1 MAHLLVVDDQK
12 SICEMLEIAFRKEG
26 HRVEIATTG
35 EQAKKKLSA
44 QIFDVVVSDIR
55 IPDLSGMELLEFVR
69 DVGPDTLF
77 ILMTAFAT
85 IETAIQ
91 ALKVGAYDYIV
102 KTDKLVDEVSLAVKR
117 AVETAVV
124 KHENI
129 YLKRELRRL
138 TALDNIVGKSAKMLE
153 VFEAVGAVAPTN
165 STVLITGESGTG
177 KELIARAVHLNSP
190 RRDGP
195 FITINCGAFPETLL
209 ESELFGYMK
218 GAFTGASQNRKG
230 LFEAATSGTLF
241 LDEIGEMSLPMQVK
255 LLRVLQ
261 ERRLRPLGSTEET
274 SIDVRVIA
282 ATNKD
287 LTQMVGERTFRED
300 LYYRISVIPVHLP
313 SLRERREDIAPL
325 AMHFLSKYRQEMGKE
340 LRGIRAEAMRRLEM
354 YDWPGNVRE
363 LENAMERAAALE
375 PSNLVSVDALPDR
388 IKRFYTD
395 HYPELAAREQ
405 IPQQSLIPDG
415 GLDLEKHIAELE
427 RAYILAALERAGGV
441 RTRAADLLKMSYRS
455 FRHYAKKYKI

>member
-1 MAHLLVVDDQK
+1 
-12 SICEMLEIAFRKEG
+12 
-26 HRVEIATTG
+26 VEIATTG
-35 EQAKKKLSA
+35 EQAKKKLCS

-77 ILMTAFAT
+77 ILMTAYAT

-138 TALDNIVGKSAKMLE
+138 TALDNIVGKSPKMLE
-153 VFEAVGAVAPTN
+153 VFEGVGAVAPTN

-177 KELIARAVHLNSP
+177 KELIARAVHVNSP

-209 ESELFGYMK
+209 ESELFGYLK
-218 GAFTGASQNRKG
+218 GSFTGATQNRKG
-230 LFEAATSGTLF
+230 LFEAATGGTLF

-274 SIDVRVIA
+274 PIDVRLIA

-287 LTQMVGERTFRED
+287 LTQLVGEKTFRED

-313 SLRERREDIAPL
+313 PLRERREDIAPL
-325 AMHFLSKYRQEMGKE
+325 AMHFLSKYRQEMGKD
-340 LRGIRAEAMRRLEM
+340 LRGIRAEAMRRLEA

-395 HYPELAAREQ
+395 HYPELASREQ
-405 IPQQSLIPDG
+405 LPQHSLIPDG
-415 GLDLEKHIAELE
+415 GLDLEKHMAELE